1 MNKRCLAPAM
11 ASAVA
16 LMSSSAVLAESA
28 INIYGNIDASVVTAS
43 GIGPNSERRWSLG
56 EGNWA
61 PSVWGFR
68 VTEDLGNGMQAHV
81 HLEGGFS
88 STSGAIA
95 NGGTG
100 GIFSRMANVG
110 IGGSLGSL
118 SAGLNLSPFIA
129 AYTSTVGLA
138 GNNFY
143 VPALL
148 MHRDG
153 KVTSGTI
160 PAYTGGTDADPAFG
174 TTGGFF
180 IPNSLTYSLPRDSL
194 GGLNAS
200 ILYSFGGVPG
210 ANGENRFMAG
220 NIGYQL
226 GTVKLVAA
234 ASDRA
239 AQYRQYLIGTSFP
252 LGPVNLAAN
261 YVHFDPYVGDSSN
274 TFVIGADMEVMP
286 STRLGINY
294 AHNNSIGSP
303 EIINLSAVYAL
314 SKNTKLYA
322 AYNHATDGIPSSYSG
337 NNDAAGNA
345 SLAQNGKSDAF
356 MVGVQKGF

>member
-1 MNKRCLAPAM
+1 MNKRFLAPAI
-11 ASAVA
+11 ASLTLLSVSPAR
-16 LMSSSAVLAESA
+16 AESG

-43 GIGPNSERRWSLG
+43 GIGLNSERRWSLG

-61 PSVWGFR
+61 PSVWGLR
-68 VTEDLGNGMQAHV
+68 GTEDLGNGMQAHF

-88 STSGAIA
+88 STNGAIA

-110 IGGSLGSL
+110 IGGSFGSV

-129 AYTSTVGLA
+129 AYTSTLGLA

-153 KVTSGTI
+153 TVTSGTI
-160 PAYTGGTDADPAFG
+160 AAYPGGTDADPAFS

-180 IPNSLTYSLPRDSL
+180 IPNSLTYSLPSESL
-194 GGLNAS
+194 GGLTAS

-210 ANGENRFMAG
+210 AAGENRVVAG
-220 NIGYQL
+220 NIGYNF
-226 GTVKLVAA
+226 GSVKVVAA
-234 ASDRA
+234 ASDRD
-239 AQYRQYLIGTSFP
+239 AQYSQYLLGTSFP
-252 LGPVNLAAN
+252 IGPVNLAAN
-261 YVHFDPYVGDSSN
+261 YVHFDPQVGGSTS

-294 AHNNSIGSP
+294 AHNNSTGSP

-314 SKNTKLYA
+314 SKSTKLYA

-337 NNDAAGNA
+337 NNDAASNSSLTQSGN
-345 SLAQNGKSDAF
+345 SDAF
-356 MVGVQKGF
+356 MIGIQKGF